1 MKLPEPTQADPT
13 PLETRVLAVA
23 DALAKLSLPKSREI
37 LGPLDVPTDYPLN
50 RAYRDM
56 DLLQEAN
63 RTGLISDQD
72 LRTMLFIGS
81 RMLHRGAATP
91 QRLVFLETCHV
102 LRGEEE
108 AETIRAVIEQ
118 IVSPA
123 PPEKKGKKKVIP

>member
-37 LGPLDVPTDYPLN
+37 LGPLEAPPDYPLT

-56 DLLQEAN
+56 DLLQDAN

-72 LRTMLFIGS
+72 LRTMLFISS

-102 LRGEEE
+102 LRGEGE